1 MQTLCLVLGFC
12 FLQRIEK
19 MQYEVSQMQ
28 GKVFSTVSLVRAIAM
43 LSLYQL
49 EYWGC
54 THCQRMV
61 NSILAVELML
71 SSVGG
76 TAILWIKSRNRPMKW
91 SADRNQGPL
100 LVQKAQQLHYPKIG
114 GRILCRSCDPP
125 HRGLGYHLGRSWC
138 TEASRIMSWAR
149 SPSDLWDPDSFVSPL
164 PLSQFP
170 LQ

>member
-1 MQTLCLVLGFC
+1 MH
-12 FLQRIEK
+12 
-19 MQYEVSQMQ
+19 YEVSQMR
-28 GKVFSTVSLVRAIAM
+28 GKVFSTVSLVRVTAM

-71 SSVGG
+71 SSVCG

-91 SADRNQGPL
+91 SAGRNQGPCL
-100 LVQKAQQLHYPKIG
+100 YRKHNLSKDWWQNTVQKLWSSTWRTWLSSWEKLMYWGKQDYELSKISQWFV
-114 GRILCRSCDPP
+114 RD
-125 HRGLGYHLGRSWC
+125 
-138 TEASRIMSWAR
+138 A
-149 SPSDLWDPDSFVSPL
+149 DSFVSPL

-170 LQ
+170 LQQLYSSKGWLSGIWILS